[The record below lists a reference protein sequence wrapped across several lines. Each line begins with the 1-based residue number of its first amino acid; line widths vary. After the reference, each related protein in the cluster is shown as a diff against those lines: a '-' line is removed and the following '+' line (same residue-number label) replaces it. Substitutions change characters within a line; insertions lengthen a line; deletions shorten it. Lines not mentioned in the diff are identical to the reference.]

1 LSGTFTQNRI
11 FNRWMG
17 FIFTPGEIAATIGG
31 ISLLASFARNA
42 TAASLTIYCFEFVLG
57 E

>member
-1 LSGTFTQNRI
+1 
-11 FNRWMG
+11 MG
-17 FIFTPGEIAATIGG
+17 FIFTPGEIAATIGA